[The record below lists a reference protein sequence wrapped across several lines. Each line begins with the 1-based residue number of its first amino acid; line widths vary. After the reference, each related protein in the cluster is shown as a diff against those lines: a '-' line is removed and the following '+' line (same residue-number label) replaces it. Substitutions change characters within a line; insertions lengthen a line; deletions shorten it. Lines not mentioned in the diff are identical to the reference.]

1 MKVCPTC
8 GHVNHCER
16 CTQYT
21 CVCCGAELD
30 ERPGAMPAVVRLQGI
45 LAKGVQLCNQYEKI
59 GGRTRS
65 TKELAWQQRR
75 ILEDAMAV
83 IREMTRA

>member
-1 MKVCPTC
+1 
-8 GHVNHCER
+8 
-16 CTQYT
+16 
-21 CVCCGAELD
+21 
-30 ERPGAMPAVVRLQGI
+30 MPAVVRLQGI